1 MDEVYPCGGN
11 DEGAVP
17 QSTPQRSEQSCTIR
31 RSSRKRSIPC
41 FLEFGTDTPPPS
53 AKKSRKAFTSSPTPD
68 RTLITLPHVVI
79 QTLLSYLDV
88 GSLESLNKTCSFFD
102 QLISGKF
109 LTSIDF
115 PFPVDFNDEV
125 ASSDVEKKPLLKIR
139 CKKSRDQFN
148 IFPDTPDRQSSLHKI
163 ITKTVPTAMDYI
175 VKSQLSILSL
185 DMLREVDLVP
195 EGLDRRGGASRI
207 PPEKTKFIYD
217 KFDARVLVQLN
228 RMGSL
233 RHVTRLYMLV
243 DHKFFL
249 HPVLSTLFPSLIE
262 LGLYIVESP
271 GMSNNIYIHKYL
283 RRLKNIIAAS
293 KAPILKLTV
302 VKETRRKVKKLLKNK
317 FVEKLIVEGPC
328 TMNLVPVMEKLKVIE
343 VKLDSSTPNSNCTYW
358 RSKADDRHLHRN
370 GVCCVNVGT
379 LFENCPNL
387 ENFMGV
393 DLGSITKD
401 SFSKWNLAVK
411 KKFYQE
417 YLIQGGSKDFK
428 LWAKSRWFPKRPVST
443 PPVEQ
448 GWLLEMLL

>member
-1 MDEVYPCGGN
+1 M
-11 DEGAVP
+11 
-17 QSTPQRSEQSCTIR
+17 
-31 RSSRKRSIPC
+31 SI
-41 FLEFGTDTPPPS
+41 
-53 AKKSRKAFTSSPTPD
+53 
-68 RTLITLPHVVI
+68 
-79 QTLLSYLDV
+79 
-88 GSLESLNKTCSFFD
+88 SLN
-102 QLISGKF
+102 
-109 LTSIDF
+109 DF
-115 PFPVDFNDEV
+115 E
-125 ASSDVEKKPLLKIR
+125 
-139 CKKSRDQFN
+139 
-148 IFPDTPDRQSSLHKI
+148 
-163 ITKTVPTAMDYI
+163 
-175 VKSQLSILSL
+175 IL
-185 DMLREVDLVP
+185 
-195 EGLDRRGGASRI
+195 
-207 PPEKTKFIYD
+207 F
-217 KFDARVLVQLN
+217 
-228 RMGSL
+228 
-233 RHVTRLYMLV
+233 
-243 DHKFFL
+243 
-249 HPVLSTLFPSLIE
+249 
-262 LGLYIVESP
+262 
-271 GMSNNIYIHKYL
+271 SNNIYIHKYL

-328 TMNLVPVMEKLKVIE
+328 TMNLVPIMERLKVIE

-428 LWAKSRWFPKRPVST
+428 LWSKSRWFPKRPVST

-448 GWLLEMLL
+448 GWLVEMLLQE